1 MQLFEDLPQSRPFA
15 HAPKIMALLGRYNKI
30 KMSEWLRLKSMLLV
44 LRLKYQEA
52 TTISPVANVRGVF
65 V

>member
-52 TTISPVANVRGVF
+52 TTVLL
-65 V
+65 